1 MLAQQRRWP
10 IRPCRHHPEAVM
22 RVRMLAVIIAW
33 SLAISGIHAQ
43 PQFRLYASIIDGNGS
58 SPAAIQPS
66 DIRVLENGVEAK
78 VLKIEPVS
86 FPMKL
91 QLLVDNGIGLSSDNI
106 SHLRNG
112 VRGLLEALPE
122 GMEVTVVAT
131 AGRPRVLIRA
141 STDRAAIMK
150 SIALLAPDGS
160 TGTFVEALKEATE
173 RIEKD
178 KSDHVAVIVSFVTT
192 AGDRNILDRDVE
204 NIFER
209 LQSHPTIV
217 HVVLLSLVG
226 SRSAAGGGANQTDI
240 GINVAKLTG
249 GRFES
254 IAAPTRLATL
264 LPEIGGQVATA
275 NERQARQFR
284 VTVARPA
291 GASGPLKQVSMT
303 AFGGLAVSSVSLDGR
318 ISN

>member
-1 MLAQQRRWP
+1 
-10 IRPCRHHPEAVM
+10 M
-22 RVRMLAVIIAW
+22 RVRMLAVFLLCG
-33 SLAISGIHAQ
+33 LAASSVRAQ
-43 PQFRLYASIIDGNGS
+43 QQFRLYASIIDGNGT
-58 SPAAIQPS
+58 SPATIQAS

-78 VLKIEPVS
+78 VAKIEAIS

-91 QLLVDNGIGLSSDNI
+91 QLLVDNGVGLSGDNI

-112 VRGLLEALPE
+112 VRGLLEALPQ

-131 AGRPRVLIRA
+131 AGRPRMLIRA

-160 TGTFVEALKEATE
+160 TGKFVEALKEATE
-173 RIEKD
+173 RIERD
-178 KSDHVAVIVSFVTT
+178 KSDHVGVIVSFVTT
-192 AGDRNILDRDVE
+192 AGDRIILDRDVA

-254 IAAPTRLATL
+254 IAAPSRLATL
-264 LPEIGGQVATA
+264 LPEIGAQVAAA
-275 NERQARQFR
+275 NERQAHQFR
-284 VTVARPA
+284 VTVDRPA
-291 GASGPLKQVSMT
+291 GASGPLKQVTMS
-303 AFGGLAVSSVSLDGR
+303 AFGGLAVASVSLDGR
-318 ISN
+318 VTE

>member
-1 MLAQQRRWP
+1 MLAATTPRPILPRR
-10 IRPCRHHPEAVM
+10 RRAAM
-22 RVRMLAVIIAW
+22 RVRMLAVLVICG
-33 SLAISGIHAQ
+33 LTTSGVRAQ
-43 PQFRLYASIIDGNGS
+43 QQFRLFASIIDASGVPPS
-58 SPAAIQPS
+58 AIQPS

-78 VLKIEPVS
+78 VVKIEPVS
-86 FPMKL
+86 FPLKL
-91 QLLVDNGIGLSSDNI
+91 QLLVDNGIGLSGDNI

-112 VRGLLEALPE
+112 IRGLLEALPQ

-141 STDRAAIMK
+141 STDRAAVSK

-160 TGTFVEALKEATE
+160 TGRFVEALKEATE

-192 AGDRNILDRDVE
+192 AGDRNVLDRDVE
-204 NIFER
+204 SIYER
-209 LQSHPTIV
+209 LQSRPTIV

-226 SRSAAGGGANQTDI
+226 SRSATGGANQTDI
-240 GINVAKLTG
+240 GINAAKLTG

-254 IAAPTRLATL
+254 IAAPSRLATL
-264 LPEIGGQVATA
+264 LPEIGSQVATA

-284 VTVARPA
+284 VTVERPA
-291 GASGPLKQVSMT
+291 GASGPLQQVTMS
-303 AFGGLAVSSVSLDGR
+303 AFGGLAVASVSLDR
-318 ISN
+318 RDAK